1 MPVSGC
7 KRLIPL
13 QRQSH
18 DVVQAYGQH
27 MGSAGLG
34 QDSFGYGGSGVN
46 PGNMMDALQA
56 QFAGLST
63 GQRRD
68 NASRHPAINAAA
80 PSADA

>member
-1 MPVSGC
+1 M
-7 KRLIPL
+7 
-13 QRQSH
+13 
-18 DVVQAYGQH
+18 QAYGQH

-34 QDSFGYGGSGVN
+34 QDGFGYAANGVSQ
-46 PGNMMDALQA
+46 GNMMDALQA

-68 NASRHPAINAAA
+68 SGSGVRHTAINAAS